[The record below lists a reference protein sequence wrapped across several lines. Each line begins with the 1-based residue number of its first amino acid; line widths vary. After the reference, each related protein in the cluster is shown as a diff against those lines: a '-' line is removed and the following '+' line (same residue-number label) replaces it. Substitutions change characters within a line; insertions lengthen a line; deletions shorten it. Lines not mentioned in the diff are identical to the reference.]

1 MILETDWEPPP
12 GCFQGSKYK
21 GSTCPVA
28 LGDPRAQLCP
38 PSPGWLDPSLTTR
51 HQPSPRISQL
61 QRLHTWGRLLSQGA
75 ERSQNGA
82 NWMRESRGENPGTKK
97 KKKLPDERIPAQK
110 ENNVPSTESM
120 QQSRFSSHKADR
132 FIQSQNPSGRPRVP
146 CAPSPHEAATGAHI
160 CHPRGPQPP
169 SRAHLL
175 SEAAVSALAPFP
187 GRGTAAQR
195 GPTSQAKG
203 SRSVFPAFS
212 STTTPRQSGGRRLST
227 HPALTVS
234 LGVGVGVARVGL
246 THSAPNRANPGTA
259 PEKHLPSHPTSSR

>member
-82 NWMRESRGENPGTKK
+82 NWMRESRGENPGTHTKKSSQMRESQRKK
-97 KKKLPDERIPAQK
+97 KITSPAQRACNK
-110 ENNVPSTESM
+110 AASAAIKQTDS
-120 QQSRFSSHKADR
+120 SRVRTQVAAPEFPVLLLPMR
-132 FIQSQNPSGRPRVP
+132 RPRGLTSATLE
-146 CAPSPHEAATGAHI
+146 APSPLPVPISSVRPLSLHL
-160 CHPRGPQPP
+160 PP
-169 SRAHLL
+169 SQGEARQPSGVPRAKPK
-175 SEAAVSALAPFP
+175 AAVLSSQPSAAPP
-187 GRGTAAQR
+187 PHGRAGGGASPLTQR
-195 GPTSQAKG
+195 
-203 SRSVFPAFS
+203 
-212 STTTPRQSGGRRLST
+212 
-227 HPALTVS
+227 
-234 LGVGVGVARVGL
+234 
-246 THSAPNRANPGTA
+246 
-259 PEKHLPSHPTSSR
+259 